1 MCTCMK
7 LVDTEYKSNGA
18 RLLQY
23 ATRLLNFF
31 GALSR
36 MEWNPI
42 GDPHF
47 PSMLSSPRADL

>member
-1 MCTCMK
+1 MYYIK
-7 LVDTEYKSNGA
+7 EYKLNGVA

-23 ATRLLNFF
+23 ATWLLNFF

-47 PSMLSSPRADL
+47 PSMLSQLRADL